1 MEPGVFE
8 KLGVF
13 YLGRLHD
20 LEAGKTTGE
29 PLLYDSRD
37 LVTHAVCVGMTGSG
51 KTGLCIDLL
60 EEAVLDGVPAI
71 AIDPKGD
78 LGNLLLA
85 FPELSPED
93 FRPWI
98 HEEEA
103 RRKGVTADAY
113 AAAQAELWREGLAE
127 WDQDGERIRRFRE
140 AADFA
145 IYTPGSTV
153 GRPLSILRSLAAP
166 PAALH
171 EDPELLADR
180 IGTTVT
186 GLLGLLGIEADP
198 LQSREHI
205 MISTILQK
213 TWRAGRDLDLTGLI
227 GAIQKPPIDR
237 VGVMDVEAFLPSKE
251 RYELALRINNL
262 LASPGFATWLAGEP
276 LDPGRLLFTES
287 GKPRLSIV
295 SIAHLSDAER
305 MFIVALLLNEVVG
318 WMRTQPGTS
327 SLRAI
332 VYMDEIFGFFPPVAE
347 PPSKRPLLTLL
358 KQARAHGL
366 GVVLATQNPV
376 DLDYKG
382 LANTGTWFLG
392 RLQTERDKERVL
404 EGLEGATAGSGPA
417 FDRSRMGEV
426 LAGLGKRIFVMH
438 DVHESGPVVFETRWA
453 MSYLRGPLTRAEI
466 RKLTPGAEAAGGE
479 EGGAGAAPESTA
491 TASAGNAPWVSST
504 RDAAGS
510 AHHRPL
516 VPTGIEEVFVPAS
529 IDPPAQHELHYEPF
543 LLALGTY
550 RIDDRRWTETP
561 SREIAVAAPLTTE
574 AIPVAW
580 ESARALAIE
589 ASELAESPPSRAAFG
604 ALPAAAVEKRS
615 YATWRREFVDW
626 VTRTQSLTMWSSPSL
641 GEVSRPDEDERAF
654 RIRLQQHARERRD
667 AERGKLEEKYGARAA
682 RLEERIRKAEQTVA
696 REEEQARQAKLQTA
710 VSIGATVL
718 GTLFGRRGL
727 GRATTAA
734 RGVGRSL
741 DQAGDVGRAEENVAK
756 LREELA
762 ALDAEL
768 RAEIEE
774 LGDRTDPL
782 TETLET
788 IAVRPE
794 KDDVSLRLV
803 ALGWLPWWV
812 GPGGVRV
819 PARADLD

>member
-1 MEPGVFE
+1 MAEATVRDYE

-13 YLGRLHD
+13 YLGRVHD
-20 LEAGKTTGE
+20 LVAGKTTAE

-60 EEAVLDGVPAI
+60 EEAALDGVPAI

-85 FPELSPED
+85 FPDLSPEN

-98 HEEEA
+98 DEEEA
-103 RRKGVTADAY
+103 RRKGTTPDEY
-113 AAAQAELWREGLAE
+113 ATAQAELWREGLAD

-145 IYTPGSTV
+145 IYTPGSTA
-153 GRPLSILRSLAAP
+153 GRPLSILRSLSAP
-166 PAALH
+166 PAELRG
-171 EDPELLADR
+171 DPELLGDR

-186 GLLGLLGIEADP
+186 GLLGLLGIVADP

-205 MISTILQK
+205 LISTILQEA
-213 TWRAGRDLDLTGLI
+213 WGAGRDLDLAGLI
-227 GAIQKPPIDR
+227 RAIQEPPVDR
-237 VGVMDVEAFLPSKE
+237 VGVMDVDAFFPSKE

-276 LDPGRLLFTES
+276 LDPGRLLFTET
-287 GKPRLSIV
+287 GKPRVSVI

-305 MFIVALLLNEVVG
+305 MFIVALLLNEAVG
-318 WMRTQPGTS
+318 WMRAQPGTA

-404 EGLEGATAGSGPA
+404 EGLEGATTGSGA
-417 FDRSRMGEV
+417 TFDRSRMGEV
-426 LAGLGKRIFVMH
+426 LAGLGKRIFLMH

-466 RKLTPGAEAAGGE
+466 RRLTPESEAAAE
-479 EGGAGAAPESTA
+479 EGGPAGASETAA
-491 TASAGNAPWVSST
+491 TAPDGSAPGIPT
-504 RDAAGS
+504 PRDAGGAG
-510 AHHRPL
+510 RPV
-516 VPTGIEEVFVPAS
+516 VPPGIEEVFVPAS
-529 IDPPAQHELHYEPF
+529 IDSPAEHVLRYEPH

-550 RIDDRRWTETP
+550 RVDDRRWTETS
-561 SREIAVAAPLTTE
+561 SREIAVAAPLTTQ

-580 ESARALAIE
+580 DSARVLEIE
-589 ASELAESPPSRAAFG
+589 AGDLAESPTGGATFG
-604 ALPAAAVEKRS
+604 ALPPAAVEKKS
-615 YATWRREFVDW
+615 YTAWKREFVEW
-626 VTRTQSLTMWSSPSL
+626 VASTQALTIWKSPTL

-667 AERGKLEEKYGARAA
+667 AERRKLEEKYGVRAA

-741 DQAGDVGRAEENVAK
+741 DQAGDVGRAEENVAR
-756 LREELA
+756 LREELE
-762 ALDAEL
+762 ALEAQL
-768 RAEIEE
+768 QAEIEV
-774 LGDRTDPL
+774 LGGRIDPL

-788 IAVRPE
+788 ITVRPE
-794 KDDVSLRLV
+794 KGDVSARLV
-803 ALGWLPWWV
+803 TLGWLPSWA
-812 GPGGVRV
+812 GPGGARV
-819 PARADLD
+819 PARRDLD